1 VTVSSATHLDARTEA
16 YVREVLETLDA
27 VVPLLEAYLI
37 GSGAAGGFDPQT
49 SDVDLIGVVARP
61 LGAER
66 EALLRNL
73 LEIPCPVRDLQ
84 LVLYVTGTQPP
95 QFELN
100 LSDGKERPDE
110 DGFWFVLDAAVAHD
124 WAVPVWGERPWGD
137 FFKPVSPVGLRRALA
152 ESIAWSER
160 HAGSDFAQL
169 NALRAQHY
177 LEHGE
182 WISKREARS

>member
-16 YVREVLETLDA
+16 YVQEVLEALDA

-37 GSGAAGGFDPQT
+37 GSGATGEFDPRS

-61 LGAER
+61 VGAER
-66 EALLRNL
+66 GTLVRNL

-84 LVLYVTGTQPP
+84 LVLYVAGAQPP

-100 LSDGKERPDE
+100 VNEGEERRDE
-110 DGFWFVLDAAVAHD
+110 DAFWFVLDAALAQER
-124 WAVPVWGERPWGD
+124 AAPVWGDRPWRD
-137 FFKPVSPVGLRRALA
+137 FFAPVPPARVRRALA

-160 HAGSDFAQL
+160 NPDSEFAHL

-177 LEHGE
+177 LEHGD
-182 WISKREARS
+182 WISKREAQR